1 MIIERK
7 EAWGKLRYDI
17 SQHRFSYV
25 PTDEKDATPY
35 PDRPVVLNVDLTM
48 KCNMDCLYCVAK
60 DFSKMEDLVISKK
73 LLNWINRSDFMVV
86 VITGGEP
93 LLPEYEKQLIT
104 LLQETRG
111 KGLIV
116 DTNGTIFPSH
126 SVIKTILDTSALVRV
141 SWDSIRSY
149 DETDFRRAKPNTQPE
164 DKINLEYYHRKIDII
179 QRMRSA
185 GVNVAVQ
192 TVIQKYHF
200 KNIYS
205 ILDMPSK
212 LRELSVSQWFLQRFI
227 PSYKATSKNLEVSND
242 EYGEVTAKLIKR
254 CCEENIDCIVKKDR
268 RHNCVVLLVGDGDLY
283 TQGEKP
289 RQKIP
294 LGTIDDPEIRYFD
307 YMSSADHAE
316 RYYG

>member
-7 EAWGKLRYDI
+7 EAWGMLRYDI
-17 SQHRFSYV
+17 SQHRFYCV
-25 PTDEKDATPY
+25 HTDEKDAVAY
-35 PDRPVVLNVDLTM
+35 ADRPVVLNVDLTM
-48 KCNMDCLYCVAK
+48 KCNMDCLHCVAK
-60 DFSKMEDLVISKK
+60 DFGETEDLVISKK
-73 LLNWINRSDFMVV
+73 LIKWINRSDFMVV

-104 LLQETRG
+104 LLRETRG
-111 KGLIV
+111 KGLVV

-126 SVIKTILDTSALVRV
+126 SVIETILDTSALVRV
-141 SWDSIRSY
+141 SWDSIRVY
-149 DETDFRRAKPNTQPE
+149 DETYFRRVKPNTKSDDE
-164 DKINLEYYHRKIDII
+164 INKEYFRRKEDII
-179 QRMRSA
+179 LRLRDA

-192 TVIQKYHF
+192 TVVHK
-200 KNIYS
+200 KNLGSLEY
-205 ILDMPSK
+205 MPAK
-212 LRELSVSQWFLQRFI
+212 LREFSIKQWYLQRFI
-227 PSYKATSKNLEVSND
+227 PSRKAISRTYEVSND
-242 EYGEVTAKLIKR
+242 KYGAVTAELIKR
-254 CCEENIDCIVKKDR
+254 CHEENIDCITKKDR
-268 RHNCVVLLVGDGDLY
+268 RHNCVVLLVGKGILY